1 MSIPTNSIRLDIF
14 IDPPTGDLQID
25 VIDNLTADLGS
36 KQVSYYSDVVSGLI
50 AKLHS
55 EIGSFQEH
63 GSLLRELSDLYDH
76 IDNLEDDLGVD
87 FEPDEELLEAIKEK
101 QKDGN
106 VVKFKK
112 KLH

>member
-1 MSIPTNSIRLDIF
+1 MSIPSNSIRLDIF

-25 VIDNLTADLGS
+25 VMDNLSSELGS
-36 KQVSYYSDVVSGLI
+36 KQVTYYSDVVSGLI
-50 AKLHS
+50 AKLHT
-55 EIGSFQEH
+55 EIGSFNEH

-87 FEPDEELLEAIKEK
+87 FEPDEELLEAIKKKEK
-101 QKDGN
+101 EGN
-106 VVKFKK
+106 VIKFKK